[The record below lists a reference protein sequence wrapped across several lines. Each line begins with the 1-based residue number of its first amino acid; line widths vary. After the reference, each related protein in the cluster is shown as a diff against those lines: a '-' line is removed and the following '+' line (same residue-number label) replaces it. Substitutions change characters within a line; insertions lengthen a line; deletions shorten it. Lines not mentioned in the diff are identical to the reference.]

1 MHMGSPIRALW
12 GTVVLLC
19 GVLALIGALVL
30 LVPMR
35 EKGAEVEDFRTK
47 GRIALA
53 VVNDSGIDQ
62 VTSRVSTRRNAA
74 TTTTN
79 EYKLYVTYDE
89 QSPVSYADFGR
100 AVRIEQLT
108 VPTVDPAKITGIV
121 EVPQATYDSAK
132 QGDQIVVAFLPDEP
146 DLPRRYEDI
155 RDFSARPY
163 QVGMGVLGL
172 LGFAL
177 LYLGR
182 RMRRWIAVSE

>member
-1 MHMGSPIRALW
+1 MGSPIRALW

-121 EVPQATYDSAK
+121 EVPQATYESAK

-182 RMRRWIAVSE
+182 RMRR

>member
-1 MHMGSPIRALW
+1 MASPIRALW

-19 GVLALIGALVL
+19 GVLALMGALIL
-30 LVPMR
+30 LVPMS
-35 EKGAEVEDFRTK
+35 EKGAEVDEFRSE
-47 GRIALA
+47 GRVALA

-89 QSPVSYADFGR
+89 QSPVSYADFGS

-108 VPTVDPAKITGIV
+108 VPTIDPAKVTGIV
-121 EVPQATYDSAK
+121 EVPQSTYDSAK
-132 QGDQIVVAFLPDEP
+132 QGDRIVVAFLPDQP

-163 QVGMGVLGL
+163 QIGMGVLGL
-172 LGFAL
+172 LGFAM
-177 LYLGR
+177 LYFGW
-182 RMRRWIAVSE
+182 RMRR

>member
-1 MHMGSPIRALW
+1 MANPIRALW
-12 GTVVLLC
+12 GTVVLLS

-30 LVPMR
+30 LVPMS
-35 EKGAEVEDFRTK
+35 EKGAEAEEFRSK

-62 VTSRVSTRRNAA
+62 VTQRISSRRNSG

-121 EVPQATYDSAK
+121 EVPQATYDGAK
-132 QGDQIVVAFLPDEP
+132 QGDRLVVAFLPDEP

-163 QVGMGVLGL
+163 QIGMAVLGL
-172 LGFAL
+172 LGFAM
-177 LYLGR
+177 LYFGW
-182 RMRRWIAVSE
+182 RMRR